1 VDKKVVFKWSPPSGV
16 TRPLRG
22 LNVSASEHINKGLT
36 VNRADIF
43 IIDLFH
49 AFLEQ
54 RMKCRNGIVTNPK
67 RVLKMGFKFGTIE
80 N

>member
-1 VDKKVVFKWSPPSGV
+1 MNFENGRPFGT
-16 TRPLRG
+16 TRPRSG

-36 VNRADIF
+36 INQADVF
-43 IIDLFH
+43 NIDLFH